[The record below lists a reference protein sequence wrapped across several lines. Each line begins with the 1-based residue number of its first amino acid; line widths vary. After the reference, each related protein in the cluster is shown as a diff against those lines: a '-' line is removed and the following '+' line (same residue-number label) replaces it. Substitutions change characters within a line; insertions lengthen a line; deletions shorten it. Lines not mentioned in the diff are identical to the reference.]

1 MRRLVRKPVLLA
13 LVLVLPL
20 WIVFNNFIIATAV
33 ALLAAF
39 FLTMC
44 HALYTL
50 KRMGPGKKERRHAA
64 QQTITATQVSAD
76 TKAEN

>member
-1 MRRLVRKPVLLA
+1 MRHLVRKPVLLA

-20 WIVFNNFIIATAV
+20 WIAFNNFIIAIVV

-39 FLTMC
+39 FITMC

-50 KRMGPGKKERRHAA
+50 KRMGPGKKERPHTA
-64 QQTITATQVSAD
+64 QQTTTGTQIAAD
-76 TKAEN
+76 AKAKN